1 MSIQQLATQGRER
14 TYSGLAAIDT
24 ARLRQMRDS
33 AIRNCFLRF
42 EETTSR
48 IEHVATI
55 HGKEYINDAAARSV
69 NATLYTLHRTSGPIV
84 WIAMADDS
92 VADYAALRS
101 IALRKVHM
109 LVCIGNG
116 SASLHQ
122 AFAPVVPVVVDVPD
136 IAAAV
141 QVASRCPVQGAKVI
155 YSPATNAGGAATAEA
170 KTFIHQV
177 NEL

>member
-55 HGKEYINDAAARSV
+55 HGKEYINDAAAR
-69 NATLYTLHRTSGPIV
+69 TSGPIV

-92 VADYAALRS
+92 GTDYTALRS

-109 LVCIGNG
+109 LVCVGNG
-116 SASLHQ
+116 SAALHQ
-122 AFAPVVPVVVDVPD
+122 AFASVVPAVVDVPD

-155 YSPATNAGGAATAEA
+155 YSPATAAGGTVTTEA

>member
-1 MSIQQLATQGRER
+1 MSIELLAKQGRTR
-14 TYSGLAAIDT
+14 IYGGLAAVET
-24 ARLRQMRDS
+24 SRLRQMRDNAMRS
-33 AIRNCFLRF
+33 CF
-42 EETTSR
+42 SR
-48 IEHVATI
+48 IEETACRMEHVAHI

-92 VADYAALRS
+92 GTDYTALRS

-109 LVCIGNG
+109 LVCVGNG
-116 SASLHQ
+116 SAALHQ
-122 AFAPVVPVVVDVPD
+122 AFASVVPAVVDVPD

-155 YSPATNAGGAATAEA
+155 YSPATAAGGAVATEA

>member
-55 HGKEYINDAAARSV
+55 HGKEYIN
-69 NATLYTLHRTSGPIV
+69 
-84 WIAMADDS
+84 
-92 VADYAALRS
+92 
-101 IALRKVHM
+101 
-109 LVCIGNG
+109 CIGM
-116 SASLHQ
+116 H
-122 AFAPVVPVVVDVPD
+122 
-136 IAAAV
+136 AV
-141 QVASRCPVQGAKVI
+141 WCTYQQPASRRCKDRIQDR
-155 YSPATNAGGAATAEA
+155 
-170 KTFIHQV
+170 
-177 NEL
+177 

>member
-92 VADYAALRS
+92 GTDYTALRS
-101 IALRKVHM
+101 IALRTCRPSSTFPTSPLQSRWHRD
-109 LVCIGNG
+109 
-116 SASLHQ
+116 
-122 AFAPVVPVVVDVPD
+122 APYKAP
-136 IAAAV
+136 
-141 QVASRCPVQGAKVI
+141 K
-155 YSPATNAGGAATAEA
+155 
-170 KTFIHQV
+170 
-177 NEL
+177 